1 MQAFKMF
8 DLPSLSHLY
17 HHPSLSHLYR
27 HPSLSH
33 LYHRP
38 SLSHLYRHPSLSHL
52 YRHEF
57 TASIMFYELGLS
69 YDLITVLL
77 HLILH
82 LPLIFHL
89 SHSLLFRLYLTC
101 LIVFATLLYLLFL
114 LIYAPKELIL
124 HAMAQLF
131 SPPFLFR
138 EFFSLLYVK

>member
-17 HHPSLSHLYR
+17 HHPSLSHLYHR
-27 HPSLSH
+27 PSLSHHPSLSH
-33 LYHRP
+33 LYH
-38 SLSHLYRHPSLSHL
+38 
-52 YRHEF
+52 HEF
-57 TASIMFYELGLS
+57 AASIMFYELGLS

-131 SPPFLFR
+131 SPPFL